1 MQIQRMFIKPRH
13 LFSYFTVILFLL
25 SCNKQGPK
33 LIETKKIDYPS
44 GSGLAY
50 LDDHIYIIGDDATAI
65 LKTDSQFKVVD
76 RTGLFISSQQRIPK
90 DIKADLESIAL
101 IKLNK
106 SPAFLLP
113 GSGSLAPYR
122 NVCWIFDPSTKEKKQ
137 YLLDTF
143 YNRIKNEGIRD
154 LNIEGAAATPA
165 GIVLASRG
173 NKSFPKNFL
182 IFTSNRFWENQDS
195 AFIKIIK
202 VGANTDTAFFQG
214 ISGLDYSYA
223 TDQLLLTVSTENTY
237 DSYNDGS
244 IGKSYLWIINDISS
258 KKRLAAI
265 NPDKVIDLEEANPRF
280 KGNKIESVCIAAEN
294 KKEKELILVSDDDK
308 GGTVLFRMILD
319 TDIGY

>member
-1 MQIQRMFIKPRH
+1 MQILRMFIKARR
-13 LFSYFTVILFLL
+13 LFSYFTVILFLF
-25 SCNKQGPK
+25 SCNKPGPK
-33 LIETKKIDYPS
+33 LIEIKTLDYPS

-50 LDDHIYIIGDDATAI
+50 LDDHIYVIGDDATAI

-76 RTGLFISSQQRIPK
+76 RTGLFISSQEKIPK

-106 SPAFLLP
+106 APAFLLP
-113 GSGSLAPYR
+113 GSGSLVPYR
-122 NVCWIFDPSTKEKKQ
+122 NVCWIVDPATNEKKQ

-143 YNRIKNEGIRD
+143 YNRLKNEGIRD
-154 LNIEGAAATPA
+154 LNIEGATAIPA
-165 GIVLASRG
+165 GVVLASRG

-182 IFTSNRFWENQDS
+182 IFTSHRFWENQDS
-195 AFIKIIK
+195 AFIRIIK
-202 VGANTDTAFFQG
+202 AGASTDTSFFNG

-237 DSYNDGS
+237 DSYKDGD

-265 NPDKVIDLEEANPRF
+265 NPDRIIDLEELDSRF
-280 KGNKIESVCIAAEN
+280 KGNKIESVCIVAEN
-294 KKEKELILVSDDDK
+294 KEGKELVLVSDDDK
-308 GGTVLFRMILD
+308 GGTILFRMTL
-319 TDIGY
+319 